1 MAALGSGFGVKETE
15 KGVEPIG
22 GGSGIKGRH
31 VC

>member
-1 MAALGSGFGVKETE
+1 MVALRGGLGVKETE

-31 VC
+31 V